1 MTDIILITGG
11 SRGIGRA
18 TAILAARRGWCVG
31 VNYRDNER
39 AAMQTVAD
47 VESLGGRGVALQADV
62 SEEPQVTAM
71 FDRAIETFGG
81 LTGVVNNA
89 GIVGPAAP
97 LCDIS
102 ADRLRRMFAINVYG
116 AFLCAREG
124 ARRLAKDRGGRGGT
138 IVNVSSAAS
147 RLGSPLEYVDYAA
160 CKGAMDTLTIGLA
173 KELGPHGVRVNA
185 VRPAFIETDI
195 HASGGRPDRA
205 AVLGRR
211 TPLGRAGTAEE
222 VAEAIIWLMS
232 DSSSFVTGTFI
243 DISGGV

>member
-97 LCDIS
+97 LYDIS
-102 ADRLRRMFAINVYG
+102 ADRLRRMFAINIYG

-147 RLGSPLEYVDYAA
+147 RLGSALEYVDYAA

-232 DSSSFVTGTFI
+232 DSSSFATGTFI

>member
-1 MTDIILITGG
+1 
-11 SRGIGRA
+11 
-18 TAILAARRGWCVG
+18 
-31 VNYRDNER
+31 
-39 AAMQTVAD
+39 
-47 VESLGGRGVALQADV
+47 
-62 SEEPQVTAM
+62 
-71 FDRAIETFGG
+71 
-81 LTGVVNNA
+81 
-89 GIVGPAAP
+89 
-97 LCDIS
+97 
-102 ADRLRRMFAINVYG
+102 
-116 AFLCAREG
+116 
-124 ARRLAKDRGGRGGT
+124 
-138 IVNVSSAAS
+138 
-147 RLGSPLEYVDYAA
+147 
-160 CKGAMDTLTIGLA
+160 MDTLTIGLA